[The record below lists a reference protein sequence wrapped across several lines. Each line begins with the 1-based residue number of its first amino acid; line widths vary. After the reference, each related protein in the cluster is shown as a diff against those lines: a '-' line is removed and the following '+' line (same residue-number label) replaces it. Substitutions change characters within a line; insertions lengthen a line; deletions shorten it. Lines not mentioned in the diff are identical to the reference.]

1 MFAQAL
7 TAVLV
12 PASAALLLAS
22 LAQAQPRE
30 RSGSEVV
37 AAQCIKCHE
46 TGLHGAPKIDD
57 RAAWS
62 QRMKFGVDAA
72 VRSAVKGHGAMP
84 ARGGMADLS
93 DTEVR
98 AAILYMFY
106 PAGAALKPYAAPPE
120 EARGPNHKLVG
131 GVDLYLGIAPAA
143 SAAVSQPRPSG
154 AGYYYVNL
162 TLRDVASGAY
172 IKDAQVEVRAANA
185 VSGGDTKK
193 LVPTTLAES
202 ASYGNFFR
210 MQGKEPYVITVQV
223 RRPGAAQPIEARFDF
238 RP

>member
-1 MFAQAL
+1 MFGPTL
-7 TAVLV
+7 TTVLI
-12 PASAALLLAS
+12 PASAALLLAG

-30 RSGSEVV
+30 RSGAQVV

-46 TGLHGAPKIDD
+46 SGLHGAPKIDD

-62 QRMKFGVDAA
+62 QRMKYGVDAT
-72 VRSAVKGHGAMP
+72 VRSAIKGHGAMP
-84 ARGGMADLS
+84 ARGGIADLT
-93 DTEVR
+93 DGELR

-106 PAGAALKPYAAPPE
+106 PAGAAALKPYAVPA
-120 EARGPNHKLVG
+120 AADPNHKLIS

-143 SAAVSQPRPSG
+143 SAAVNQPRPSG

-162 TLRDVASGAY
+162 SLRDAASGAY
-172 IKDAQVEVRAANA
+172 IKDAQVEARAANA
-185 VSGGDTKK
+185 VSGGDTRK
-193 LVPTTLAES
+193 LEPMALAES
-202 ASYGNFFR
+202 MSYGNFFR

-223 RRPGAAQPIEARFDF
+223 RRSGATPPIEAKFDF

>member
-1 MFAQAL
+1 MFGSTL
-7 TAVLV
+7 TTVLI
-12 PASAALLLAS
+12 PASAALLLAG

-30 RSGSEVV
+30 RSGAQVV

-46 TGLHGAPKIDD
+46 SGLHGAPKIDD

-62 QRMKFGVDAA
+62 QRMKYGVDAT
-72 VRSAVKGHGAMP
+72 VRSAIKGHGAMP
-84 ARGGMADLS
+84 ARGGIADLT
-93 DTEVR
+93 DGELR

-106 PAGAALKPYAAPPE
+106 PAGAAALKPYAAP
-120 EARGPNHKLVG
+120 AAADPNHKLIS

-162 TLRDVASGAY
+162 SLRDAASGAY
-172 IKDAQVEVRAANA
+172 IKDAQVEARAANA
-185 VSGGDTKK
+185 VSGGDTRK
-193 LVPTTLAES
+193 LEPMALAES
-202 ASYGNFFR
+202 MSYGNFFR

-223 RRPGAAQPIEARFDF
+223 RRSGATPPIEAKFDF